1 MKGSVGLFLDTV
13 IVSPENQ
20 SHVICYQTFRK
31 STLQHSTMNTCLLT
45 AILGLRL
52 LGVDAEHLDFTYLG
66 VCDVTVVIDI
76 TRLVFHVISTF
87 FLLLTLVLYFLEP
100 ALR

>member
-1 MKGSVGLFLDTV
+1 
-13 IVSPENQ
+13 
-20 SHVICYQTFRK
+20 
-31 STLQHSTMNTCLLT
+31 MNTCLFT
-45 AILGLRL
+45 AILGFSL
-52 LGVDAEHLDFTYLG
+52 LVVDADQLDLAYLG
-66 VCDVTVVIDI
+66 VCDASVVIDV

>member
-1 MKGSVGLFLDTV
+1 
-13 IVSPENQ
+13 
-20 SHVICYQTFRK
+20 
-31 STLQHSTMNTCLLT
+31 MNTCLLT

-52 LGVDAEHLDFTYLG
+52 LGVDAEQLDFAYLG
-66 VCDVTVVIDI
+66 VCDVRVVIDI
-76 TRLVFHVISTF
+76 TRLVFHVISAF